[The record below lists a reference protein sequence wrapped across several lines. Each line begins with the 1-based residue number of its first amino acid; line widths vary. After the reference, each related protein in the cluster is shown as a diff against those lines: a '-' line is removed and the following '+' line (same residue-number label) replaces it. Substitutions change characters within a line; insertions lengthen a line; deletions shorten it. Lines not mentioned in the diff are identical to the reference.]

1 MGYYTTT
8 KVSRELNV
16 IRKISENEI
25 VYVLYR
31 TEVNKDGVSKTNII
45 NCYKDE
51 DKVINKIENYPTH
64 YQNEF
69 NYKSIIIEPDDPYG
83 VIYTFYIVNFE
94 DINSSQPTNIKVI
107 SYLCTPPYDKEP
119 KGTTKFTES
128 IGVYKEDNT
137 IIVRM
142 QDVGN
147 IRMNRNEIIAEAKEL
162 RKQYLMKQFDI

>member
-1 MGYYTTT
+1 MGYYEMSKST
-8 KVSRELNV
+8 KELNV
-16 IRKISENEI
+16 VYKISEDDV
-25 VYVLYR
+25 VYVLY
-31 TEVNKDGVSKTNII
+31 KTSI
-45 NCYKDE
+45 DE
-51 DKVINKIENYPTH
+51 DEVINKIENYPAH

-69 NYKSIIIEPDDPYG
+69 NYKSIIIEPDPCG

-119 KGTTKFTES
+119 KDTTKFTEL